1 MKIKIQEVNTNEK
14 GALIQIDTQ
23 IDGDDFIQIGTVVWK
38 NTGIISTV
46 ALDDILS
53 IDDKYNFF
61 RPWFQNKE
69 VKVIKTNLTSY

>member
-14 GALIQIDTQ
+14 GTLIQIDTQ

-53 IDDKYNFF
+53 IDEKYNFF
-61 RPWFQNKE
+61 RP
-69 VKVIKTNLTSY
+69 

>member
-61 RPWFQNKE
+61 RP
-69 VKVIKTNLTSY
+69 

>member
-1 MKIKIQEVNTNEK
+1 MKIKIQEVNTIEK
-14 GALIQIDTQ
+14 GTLIQIDTQ

-53 IDDKYNFF
+53 IDEKYNFF
-61 RPWFQNKE
+61 RPWF
-69 VKVIKTNLTSY
+69 